1 MQSGTMPRLHKNC
14 EFRSNNATTAISKY
28 PIQLI
33 KIDQIKQMKENECQP
48 KEI

>member
-1 MQSGTMPRLHKNC
+1 MQSRTMSQLHKKC
-14 EFRSNNATTAISKY
+14 GFRSNNATTAISKY

-33 KIDQIKQMKENECQP
+33 KIVKIKQMKENECQP